1 MLKLLIAKELRE
13 IIGTTKFA
21 VTFAVCAVL
30 LLLAFYVGAR
40 NYQVA
45 QAEYDAA
52 VTENLNQMA
61 GLTEWGEVDHRVFL
75 PPQPLAVLVNGIAND
90 IGRTVEMR
98 RRGELRAEN
107 SRFNE
112 DTIYAVFRFLDLD
125 FIFTIVL
132 SLFAILFAYDS
143 INGEKERGTL
153 RLSFAN
159 AVPRD
164 QYLIGKIIGAFLAL
178 VIPLLIPILI
188 GCLLLIAM
196 GIPVDGGEWGRL
208 ALILGAGLLYFT
220 VFLTLSVFI
229 SALTQNS
236 ASSFLMLLVVWIF
249 AVLII
254 PRAAVLI
261 SGRAID
267 VPSIDRINFEKSN
280 FQRQQFSDYRQKT
293 QAYFAQNRPEGG
305 MGQEF
310 FAQFQE
316 ESRKWQ
322 EENEAAAEVF
332 NGKLN
337 EDRQNREQV
346 QQRVALNISRLSPAS
361 AFSLAASELA
371 GTSLALRSAFLES
384 VNEYKTT
391 YSTFIEEKTGDSNA
405 FVRFGQSNDE
415 EEEEPDPIDPQELPQ
430 YQFSVPDTG
439 TLLSRAAI
447 DFGVLAIFNVLF
459 FAGAFVAFLKY
470 DVR

>member
-13 IIGTTKFA
+13 IVGTTKFA

-45 QAEYDAA
+45 QAEYEAA
-52 VTENLNQMA
+52 VAENLNQMA
-61 GLTEWGEVDHRVFL
+61 GLTEWLEVDHRVFL

-98 RRGELRAEN
+98 AEGELRPEN

-132 SLFAILFAYDS
+132 SLFAILFAYDA

-164 QYLIGKIIGAFLAL
+164 QYLIGKIIGSFLAL
-178 VIPLLIPILI
+178 VVPLLIPILV
-188 GCLLLIAM
+188 GCLLLIIM
-196 GIPVDGGEWGRL
+196 GIPMEAGEWGRL
-208 ALILGAGLLYFT
+208 GLILGAGLLYFT

-229 SALTQNS
+229 SALTEQS
-236 ASSFLMLLVVWIF
+236 SSSFLMLLVVWIF
-249 AVLII
+249 SVLII
-254 PRAAVLI
+254 PRAAVLM

-267 VPSIDRINFEKSN
+267 VPSIDQINYEKSV
-280 FQRQQFSDYRQKT
+280 FQRQQWNDFRQKT
-293 QAYFAQNRPEGG
+293 QAFFAENRTEGADMQEVFAQY
-305 MGQEF
+305 QT
-310 FAQFQE
+310 
-316 ESRKWQ
+316 ESQQWRDDNQ
-322 EENEAAAEVF
+322 AEADAF

-371 GTSLALRSAFLES
+371 GTSLALRHAFAESVDEYQDTYKAFLD
-384 VNEYKTT
+384 
-391 YSTFIEEKTGDSNA
+391 EKTGGSN
-405 FVRFGQSNDE
+405 RFMRFTAQQN

-439 TLLSRAAI
+439 TLMSRAAI
-447 DFGVLAIFNVLF
+447 DFGVLALFNVLF